1 MLPRLV
7 PITDIKRQPGKILDE
22 LRQDRELMVITEH
35 GKAAGVLMDVASYG
49 AMARRARIL
58 DALNEGERDIAEG
71 RVHSWNDI
79 KAELS
84 DCYDPT

>member
-7 PITDIKRQPGKILDE
+7 PITDMKRQPGKILDE

-35 GKAAGVLMDVASYG
+35 GKAAGVLMDVASYE
-49 AMARRARIL
+49 AMARRAKIL
-58 DALNEGERDIAEG
+58 EGLSEGERDVAEG
-71 RVHSWNDI
+71 RVHSWEEI

-84 DCYDPT
+84 SWVR

>member
-7 PITDIKRQPGKILDE
+7 PITDMNRQPGKILDE

-35 GKAAGVLMDVASYG
+35 GKAAGVLMDVASFE
-49 AMARRARIL
+49 AMARRANIIE
-58 DALNEGERDIAEG
+58 ALNEGERDITEG
-71 RVHSWNDI
+71 RVHTWEEI

-84 DCYDPT
+84 TWRR